1 MSKPTASPFA
11 RMLLATDGSP
21 NSQQAAEVA
30 AQIAKSFNSEVTVLC
45 AIPSIGGRGAPLEG
59 EYYSRLVNKADDNAD
74 RAASVFKKVGV
85 AVSEREVPQDR
96 ASVVE
101 TIVEYAAQQKTGLIV
116 MGTRGLGGFK
126 RAAMGSVS
134 SGVSAHA
141 PCATL
146 VVRPRGKNEEAG
158 LVIKRVLAAVDSSQ
172 NAQSALEA
180 AVELAKGVKA
190 ELRVAHVV
198 YIPTLFWSMGV
209 PGSAIPTDKIEE
221 DAEASARE
229 LLAKAVKFAKDSGV
243 ETVKDELVT
252 DLVSP
257 YQGIVQLAERDDADV
272 IVIGT
277 RGNGGFK
284 KLLLGS
290 VANSVLHYA
299 GCSVLVTKE
308 TWLDSH

>member
-1 MSKPTASPFA
+1 MSKPTASIFA
-11 RMLLATDGSP
+11 RILLATDGSP

-30 AQIAKSFNSEVTVLC
+30 AQIAKSFGSEVTVLS
-45 AIPSIGGRGAPLEG
+45 AIPSISAKAAPLEG

-74 RAASVFKKVGV
+74 KAASVFKKAGV

-101 TIVEYAAQQKTGLIV
+101 TIVEYASQESTGLIV

-126 RAAMGSVS
+126 RATMGSVS

-146 VVRPRGKNEEAG
+146 VVRSKGKDDSNLE
-158 LVIKRVLAAVDSSQ
+158 IKRILVAIDSSQ
-172 NAQSALEA
+172 NARGALEA
-180 AVELAKGVKA
+180 AVELAKGLKA
-190 ELRVAHVV
+190 ELRIAHVV

-209 PGSAIPTDKIEE
+209 PGSAVPTDKIEE
-221 DAEASARE
+221 EAASVARE
-229 LLAKAVKFAKDSGV
+229 LLANAVKFAKDSGAAD
-243 ETVKDELVT
+243 VKDELVT

-257 YQGIVQLAERDDADV
+257 YQGIVQLAEHDDADV

-299 GCSVLVTKE
+299 GCSVLVTK
-308 TWLDSH
+308 

>member
-1 MSKPTASPFA
+1 MSSPTASLFA

-30 AQIAKSFNSEVTVLC
+30 AQIAKSFGSEVTVLC
-45 AIPSIGGRGAPLEG
+45 AIPSISGKAAPLEG
-59 EYYSRLVNKADDNAD
+59 EYYSRLINKADDNAD

-85 AVSEREVPQDR
+85 TVSEREVPQDR

-101 TIVEYAAQQKTGLIV
+101 TIVEYAEQEKTGLIV

-141 PCATL
+141 PCTTL
-146 VVRPRGKNEEAG
+146 VVRPRGKNDDVG
-158 LVIKRVLAAVDSSQ
+158 LAIGRVLVAVDSSE
-172 NAQSALEA
+172 NAQRALEA
-180 AVELAKGVKA
+180 AVELARGLKA
-190 ELRVAHVV
+190 ELRIAHVV

-209 PGSAIPTDKIEE
+209 PGAAVPTDKIED
-221 DAEASARE
+221 DAERSARE
-229 LLAKAVKFAKDSGV
+229 LVAKAAKFAKDSGV
-243 ETVKDELVT
+243 ADVREELVT

-284 KLLLGS
+284 RLLLGS

-299 GCSVLVTKE
+299 GCSVLVTK
-308 TWLDSH
+308 

>member
-1 MSKPTASPFA
+1 MSKPTASIFA
-11 RMLLATDGSP
+11 RILLATDGSP

-30 AQIAKSFNSEVTVLC
+30 AQIAKSFGSEVTVLS
-45 AIPSIGGRGAPLEG
+45 AIPSISAKAAPLEG

-74 RAASVFKKVGV
+74 KAASVFKKAGV

-101 TIVEYAAQQKTGLIV
+101 TIVEYASQESTGLIV

-126 RAAMGSVS
+126 RATMGSVS

-146 VVRPRGKNEEAG
+146 VVRSKGKDDDNLE
-158 LVIKRVLAAVDSSQ
+158 IKRILVAIDSSQ
-172 NAQSALEA
+172 NARGALEA
-180 AVELAKGVKA
+180 AVELAKGLKA
-190 ELRVAHVV
+190 ELRIAHVV

-209 PGSAIPTDKIEE
+209 PGSAVPTDKIEE
-221 DAEASARE
+221 DAASVARE
-229 LLAKAVKFAKDSGV
+229 LLANAVKFARDSGV
-243 ETVKDELVT
+243 ADVKDELVT

-257 YQGIVQLAERDDADV
+257 YQGIVQLAEHDDADV

-290 VANSVLHYA
+290 VANSILHYA
-299 GCSVLVTKE
+299 GCSVLVTK
-308 TWLDSH
+308 

>member
-1 MSKPTASPFA
+1 MSNPTASLFV

-30 AQIAKSFNSEVTVLC
+30 AQIAKSFGSKVTVLC
-45 AIPSIGGRGAPLEG
+45 AIPSISGKAAPLEG
-59 EYYSRLVNKADDNAD
+59 EYYSRLINKADDNAD
-74 RAASVFKKVGV
+74 RAASVFKKAGV

-101 TIVEYAAQQKTGLIV
+101 TIVEYAEQEKTGLIV

-134 SGVSAHA
+134 SGVSAHS

-146 VVRPRGKNEEAG
+146 VVRPRGKDEDAG
-158 LVIKRVLAAVDSSQ
+158 LAIKRVLLALDSSE
-172 NAQSALEA
+172 NAQRALEA
-180 AVELAKGVKA
+180 AVELARGLKA
-190 ELRVAHVV
+190 ELRIAHVV

-209 PGSAIPTDKIEE
+209 PGAVVPTDKIEE
-221 DAEASARE
+221 DAERSARE
-229 LLAKAVKFAKDSGV
+229 LVDKAVKFAKDSGV
-243 ETVKDELVT
+243 AEVKEELVT

-257 YQGIVQLAERDDADV
+257 YQGIVQLAEHDDADL

-299 GCSVLVTKE
+299 GCSVLVTK
-308 TWLDSH
+308 